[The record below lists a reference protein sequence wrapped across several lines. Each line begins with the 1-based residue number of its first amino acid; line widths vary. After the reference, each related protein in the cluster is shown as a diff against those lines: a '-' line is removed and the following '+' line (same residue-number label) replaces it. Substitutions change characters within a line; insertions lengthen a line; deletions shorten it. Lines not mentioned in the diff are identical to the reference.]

1 MFLKKKKNYETISNE
16 IYQKIV
22 KFSRNKIFYIKYKVP
37 DTIDGRF
44 DMLVL
49 ITIIVVFRL
58 SKIKYDGIKLSQNIF
73 DVVFRDLDFSLRELG
88 AGDVSVSNNMKKL
101 ISSYMG
107 RQKVY
112 LKAFKNYNK
121 DMLTLA
127 FKNNIYRNNKQKKNI
142 ILLLSTNIFKINK
155 KLDVIDDKKIL
166 NGDFDFKDSLL

>member
-1 MFLKKKKNYETISNE
+1 MFFKKKKNYETISNE

-22 KFSRNKIFYIKYKVP
+22 KFSRNKIFYTKYKVP

-58 SKIKYDGIKLSQNIF
+58 SKIKNDGIKLSQNIF

-121 DMLTLA
+121 DLLALA
-127 FKNNIYRNNKQKKNI
+127 FKNNIYRNNKQKKETEDI
-142 ILLLSTNIFKINK
+142 KPK
-155 KLDVIDDKKIL
+155 K
-166 NGDFDFKDSLL
+166 